1 MNYYI
6 FNNQQKIIWS
16 GIYGN
21 DGIDV
26 IGLSEVTYLEKA
38 NSIDSVDY
46 EEVYV
51 KQSQWASGVLLKSIW
66 SKKLYSDV
74 NIYVNNFHHIFDVNS
89 VFTQKNFDSDG
100 GIGLILCKEL
110 VEKKWRN
117 YLG

>member
-1 MNYYI
+1 LTVYHKKSTTSRIKVYCLLNYYI

-21 DGIDV
+21 DRIDV

-66 SKKLYSDV
+66 SK
-74 NIYVNNFHHIFDVNS
+74 IF
-89 VFTQKNFDSDG
+89 
-100 GIGLILCKEL
+100 ILM
-110 VEKKWRN
+110 
-117 YLG
+117 